1 MTSVSLH
8 FCPTPPTTTFRCQQ
22 HQNKPLNH
30 PHSSTSNQSHVWR
43 KIWRK
48 SCSWQKLPISI
59 GQSWSGIPCWSCPPS
74 PPQGQLCPTSRCRCT
89 WYVALSHPSMD
100 AVLIRVQS
108 TSQQSLSTSQLKSS
122 SWQAMLPVITRNV
135 CDPSLNLKLTSA
147 RIIPRHLQLAIRND
161 EELNKYVSRYVI
173 SC

>member
-1 MTSVSLH
+1 MFLASQKMFDLEKRTVLFAALLTVQSTFFMYECPH
-8 FCPTPPTTTFRCQQ
+8 FLFPYFLLTTMHRE
-22 HQNKPLNH
+22 
-30 PHSSTSNQSHVWR
+30 SNAM
-43 KIWRK
+43 
-48 SCSWQKLPISI
+48 LSI
-59 GQSWSGIPCWSCPPS
+59 PAPIPCWSCPPS